1 MRIAVL
7 CDGATLTRW
16 QRAALARIEGDH
28 ELYLMVARG
37 GPPPRR
43 SPRHWAYYALNL
55 LAVRNRETQAVP
67 FPERSFAAAG
77 RIEFTPGSDGAW
89 ATLPGEAI
97 EWLKANDIDAVVK
110 FALDLLRIPPAE
122 TLAVPILSFHH
133 GDPSAYRGR
142 PAGFHELAN
151 GERFV
156 GQVVQI
162 LSNRLDSGEVLAFAE
177 SRAIAHSYRA
187 TLVEAFRLSPHLLP
201 KALAALAAG
210 RRVERPPIGPNYRL
224 PGTLAVARFVARTT
238 AALARRIGYGLLVEK
253 RWEVASVAV
262 AGDRGPLAALE
273 EAGRG
278 PGAWQVPEIRGGHS
292 FYADPFFL
300 ADGAII
306 AEALDRRRGKG
317 ALVRIDGDRR
327 ETLTDPRRHFSYPFP
342 HGGLIVPETAGWSRP
357 AAYRIAE
364 GRLDHAFDLDIDAA
378 RLLDPTVI
386 ERDGRTYLFA
396 NDKADGGSIL
406 HLWHAAGLDRKFE
419 RHPCS
424 PVRISARGSR
434 MAGRVAR
441 WGDAFWRFGQDWRG
455 GYGDGVVAFRIVALS
470 PDEYEEREEG
480 SFAFAGIR
488 GPHTVDRQGERLL
501 FDFYR
506 ERRSLMAA
514 PRRLLARL

>member
-7 CDGATLTRW
+7 CDGRTLTKW
-16 QRAALARIEGDH
+16 QRAALARIEADH

-37 GPPPRR
+37 GTAPRR
-43 SPRHWAYYALNL
+43 RARHWAYYALNL
-55 LAVRNRETQAVP
+55 LAVRNRETKAVP
-67 FPERSFAAAG
+67 FPGQAFAAAG
-77 RIEFTPGSDGAW
+77 RIEFVPGSDGAW

-97 EWLKANDIDAVVK
+97 EWLTANDIDAVVK
-110 FALDLLRIPPAE
+110 FALDLLRIPPAA

-133 GDPSAYRGR
+133 GDPSGYRGR
-142 PAGFHELAN
+142 PAGFHELIN

-177 SRAIAHSYRA
+177 SRAIRHSYRA

-210 RRVERPPIGPNYRL
+210 RRVERAPDGPNYRL
-224 PGTLAVARFVARTT
+224 PGALAVARFVAGTV
-238 AALARRIGYGLLVEK
+238 AALARRIGYGLLFEK
-253 RWEVASVAV
+253 RWQVASVAV
-262 AGDRGPLAALE
+262 AGDPEPLAALE
-273 EAGRG
+273 MAGRD
-278 PGAWQVPEIRGGHS
+278 PGAWQVPAVIGGHH

-300 ADGAII
+300 PDGTII

-317 ALVRIDGDRR
+317 VLVRIDGDQR
-327 ETLTDPRRHFSYPFP
+327 ETLTDARHHFSYPFP
-342 HGGLIVPETAGWSRP
+342 HGGWIVPETAGWSRP
-357 AAYRIAE
+357 AAYRIAG
-364 GRLDHAFDLDIDAA
+364 GRLDHAFDLDIDAE

-386 ERDGRTYLFA
+386 EHDGRTYLFA
-396 NDKADGGSIL
+396 NDKADGGSLL
-406 HLWHAAGLDRKFE
+406 HLWHAGGPDRRFE

-441 WGDAFWRFGQDWRG
+441 WSGALWRFGQDWRA
-455 GYGDGVVAFRIVALS
+455 GYGDGVVAFRIVTLT
-470 PDEYEEREEG
+470 PDDYEEREAG
-480 SFAFAGIR
+480 SFAFAGLS
-488 GPHTVDRQGERLL
+488 GPHTIDRQGDRLL

-506 ERRSLMAA
+506 ERFSLMAA
-514 PRRLLARL
+514 PRRLLARR

>member
-7 CDGATLTRW
+7 CDGAALARW
-16 QRAALARIEGDH
+16 QRAALARIEADH

-43 SPRHWAYYALNL
+43 SMRHWAYYALNL
-55 LAVRNRETQAVP
+55 AAVRNRETRPTP
-67 FPERSFAAAG
+67 FPDAAFAAAG
-77 RIEFTPGSDGAW
+77 RIDIEAGRAGTW
-89 ATLPGEAI
+89 ATLPDTAI
-97 EWLKANDIDAVVK
+97 EWLKANRIDAVVK
-110 FALDLLRIPPAE
+110 FALDLLRIPPPE

-142 PAGFHELAN
+142 PAAFHELRN

-177 SRAIAHSYRA
+177 SRAIPHSYRA

-210 RRVERPPIGPNYRL
+210 QRVERAPSGANYRL
-224 PGTLAVARFVARTT
+224 PGTLAVARFVAQRT
-238 AALARRIGYGLLVEK
+238 AAMARRVAYGLLFEK
-253 RWEVASVAV
+253 RWQVASVAV
-262 AGDRGPLAALE
+262 PGDPEPLAALQ
-273 EAGRG
+273 AADR
-278 PGAWQVPEIRGGHS
+278 ARGGWRVPAIAGAHS

-300 ADGAII
+300 PDGTII

-327 ETLTDPRRHFSYPFP
+327 ETLTDPRRHFSYPCP
-342 HGGLIVPETAGWSRP
+342 HDGLIVPETAGWSRP
-357 AAYRIAE
+357 AAFRIE
-364 GRLDHAFDLDIDAA
+364 GGRLEHAFDLDIDAG
-378 RLLDPTVI
+378 RLLDPTVL
-386 ERDGRTYLFA
+386 EHEGRTYLFA
-396 NDKADGGSIL
+396 NDKADGGSLL
-406 HLWHAAGLDRKFE
+406 HLWHAEGLDRRLE

-441 WGDAFWRFGQDWRG
+441 WGGRLWRFGQDWRS

-470 PDEYEEREEG
+470 PTAYEEHEEG
-480 SFAFAGIR
+480 SFAFAGLS
-488 GPHTVDRQGERLL
+488 GPHTIDREADRLL

-506 ERRSLMAA
+506 ERMSLLAA
-514 PRRLLARL
+514 PRRLLARF